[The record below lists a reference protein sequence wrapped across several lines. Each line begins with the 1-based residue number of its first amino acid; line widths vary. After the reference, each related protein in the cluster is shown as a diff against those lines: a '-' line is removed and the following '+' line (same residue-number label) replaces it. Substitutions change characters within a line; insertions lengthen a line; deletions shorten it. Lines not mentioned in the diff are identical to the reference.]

1 MASGDGRTP
10 VWVEAVGPV
19 GRHTRDVLAAGLC
32 RLGVDAGPRDPAGA
46 GGPGV
51 VLFDDPGRG
60 LTDRVRELSRHGS
73 ERVLAVRC
81 GGGTA
86 GGDGWRL
93 LRAGAADVLGW
104 DHAADPGAVAA
115 AVAARVRRWDEVDA
129 VVRSPLVR
137 DNLVG
142 GSPHWVAAVR
152 QVVEAATASD
162 GPILIT
168 GESGTGKELAA
179 RLVHT
184 LARRP
189 GNPDLVVV
197 DCTTVHPELSGS
209 EFFGHERG
217 AFTGAA
223 AARDGAFALADGG
236 TLFLDEIGE
245 LRPTL
250 QAELLRVVQEGT
262 YKRVGSNDWRRTR
275 FRLVTATNRD
285 LLAEEAAG
293 RFRRDLY
300 FRLAGWVVRLP
311 ALRDRADD
319 ILPLAR
325 HFLKQHRPA
334 DALELGP
341 DVADYLLRR
350 AYPGNVRDLRQ
361 LMYRI
366 AHRHVGPGPVTVGGV
381 PADERPDDPPA
392 AADWYA
398 GPFEDALRR
407 ALALGVGLKD
417 IGRAAENTAVRI
429 AVGDERGNLQRAARK
444 LGVTDRALQL
454 RRAADRPDG
463 DPCPAGETADV

>member
-1 MASGDGRTP
+1 MSGDDRRTSI
-10 VWVEAVGPV
+10 WVEAVGPV
-19 GRHTRDVLAAGLC
+19 DRHARLLAAGLG
-32 RLGVDAGPRDPAGA
+32 RLGVDAAPPDPAGPA
-46 GGPGV
+46 GPGV
-51 VLFDDPGRG
+51 VLFDEPGRAVA
-60 LTDRVRELSRHGS
+60 DRLREVSRQGTG
-73 ERVLAVRC
+73 RVLALGCC
-81 GGGTA
+81 GPA
-86 GGDGWRL
+86 DGWEL

-104 DHAADPGAVAA
+104 DQTPDPAA
-115 AVAARVRRWDEVDA
+115 AVAARVGRWAEVDA

-142 GSPHWVAAVR
+142 ASPAWVAAVR

-184 LARRP
+184 LAGRP
-189 GNPDLVVV
+189 GNADLVVV

-209 EFFGHERG
+209 EFFGHEKG

-236 TLFLDEIGE
+236 TLFLDEVGE
-245 LRPTL
+245 LPPPL

-262 YKRVGSNDWRRTR
+262 YKRVGSNEWRRAR
-275 FRLVTATNRD
+275 FRLVSATNRD

-300 FRLAGWVVRLP
+300 FRLAGWVVHLP
-311 ALRDRADD
+311 PLRDRADD
-319 ILPLAR
+319 VLPLAR
-325 HFLKQHRPA
+325 HFLRQHRSGDPI
-334 DALELGP
+334 DLSP
-341 DVADYLLRR
+341 DVADFLLRR

-366 AHRHVGPGPVTVGGV
+366 AHRHVGPGPVTAGSV
-381 PADERPDDPPA
+381 PPDERPGGPPA
-392 AADWYA
+392 ADDWVG
-398 GPFEDALRR
+398 GPLEDAVRR
-407 ALALGVGLKD
+407 ALGLGVGLKE
-417 IGRAAENTAVRI
+417 IGRAAEAAAVRI
-429 AVGDERGNLQRAARK
+429 AVGGEGGNLQRAAVR

-454 RRAADRPDG
+454 RRAAVRPNG
-463 DPCPAGETADV
+463 NGHGEVLAAAED